1 MVQVLSCP
9 PRELPDY
16 LANNVVVFGT
26 WRTKEYVFDMQ
37 RAWAIPLKVV
47 YYVVDPETG
56 LVVSI
61 GRTAQE
67 AEKGAKVYFEW
78 KQTKAEA
85 SKQLAEKLRNLLNGF
100 LAECRT
106 KYRILNEDEKADI
119 IESVINDFLGRVR
132 YRT

>member
-16 LANNVVVFGT
+16 LADNVVAFGK

-37 RAWAIPLKVV
+37 RAWAIPLRVV

-67 AEKGAKVYFEW
+67 AEKGAKIYFEW
-78 KQTKAEA
+78 KRSKAEA
-85 SKQLAEKLRNLLNGF
+85 SNQLAERLRTVLNNF

-106 KYRILNEDEKADI
+106 KYRILSEDEKADV
-119 IESVINDFLGRVR
+119 IESVISDFLGRVR

>member
-1 MVQVLSCP
+1 MVQVLSCS

-16 LANNVVVFGT
+16 LADNVVAFGT
-26 WRTKEYVFDMQ
+26 WRTKEYVFNMQ

-61 GRTAQE
+61 GRTVHE

-85 SKQLAEKLRNLLNGF
+85 SRRLAERLRTILNNF
-100 LAECRT
+100 LAESRT
-106 KYRILNEDEKADI
+106 KYRVLSEDEKADI